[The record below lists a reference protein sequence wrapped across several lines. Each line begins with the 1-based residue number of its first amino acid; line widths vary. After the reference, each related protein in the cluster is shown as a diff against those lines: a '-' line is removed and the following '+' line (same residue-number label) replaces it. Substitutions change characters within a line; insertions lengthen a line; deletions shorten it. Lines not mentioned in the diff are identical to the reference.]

1 MKKTYMTPVVQVEN
15 AQPANLLCESFKSNV
30 DLTSSGTGSDGEAR
44 AQEWNMWGED
54 E

>member
-1 MKKTYMTPVVQVEN
+1 MKKTYMTPATHVEN
-15 AQPANLLCESFKSNV
+15 AWPTNLICESFKSNV

-44 AQEWNMWGED
+44 TQEWNMWGED

>member
-1 MKKTYMTPVVQVEN
+1 MKKTYITPLVNLEN

-30 DLTSSGTGSDGEAR
+30 DLEPSGGSDGNAR
-44 AQEWNMWGED
+44 APEVDWDMWGD